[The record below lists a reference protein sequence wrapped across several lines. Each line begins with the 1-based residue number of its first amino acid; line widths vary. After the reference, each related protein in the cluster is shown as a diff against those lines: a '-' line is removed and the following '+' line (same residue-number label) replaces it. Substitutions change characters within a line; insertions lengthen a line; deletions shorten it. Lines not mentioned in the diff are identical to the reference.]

1 VLEGAA
7 LLLMAAAFALIWTN
21 RFPSLE
27 TIVKM
32 LEALNTKGGNLL
44 LLSFFTGLFAI
55 ISIRTFLYII
65 DLSVNG
71 KMNQDNTFALQ
82 AIAWVTG
89 GLTTGFMGAL
99 LKTMTGDATNH
110 EKRATDDK
118 PVAVEEAGKSN
129 QNKI

>member
-1 VLEGAA
+1 MTYYPIVLEGTA
-7 LLLMAAAFALIWTN
+7 LLCMVAFFAMAWTN
-21 RFPSLE
+21 RLPSLE
-27 TIVKM
+27 TIVKL
-32 LEALNTKGGNLL
+32 LEALNTKGGNLM

-71 KMNQDNTFALQ
+71 KMPQDNTFALQ

-99 LKTMTGDATNH
+99 LKTMTGDAPVHKEIVNPET
-110 EKRATDDK
+110 EKD
-118 PVAVEEAGKSN
+118 SN
-129 QNKI
+129 QKKI

>member
-1 VLEGAA
+1 MSYYPVMLESTA
-7 LLLMAAAFALIWTN
+7 LLVIGMIFALIWTN
-21 RFPSLE
+21 RFPSLD
-27 TIVKM
+27 TVIKA
-32 LEALNTKGGNLL
+32 LEALNTKGGNLF
-44 LLSFFTGLFAI
+44 LLSFFTAMFAI

-99 LKTMTGDATNH
+99 LKTMTGDAPVH
-110 EKRATDDK
+110 RESSDIK
-118 PVAVEEAGKSN
+118 PDNSGN